1 MFKRFVIAILLL
13 AVVGGGLVG
22 FNLFRDRM
30 IAEFLADMPVQP
42 LPVETVEAAEITW
55 QPVLTAIGTI
65 NALKGVELTVE
76 AAGIVRE
83 LGFVANDEVAAEQ
96 VLLRLDDEVQSADL
110 TAARSQ
116 LALERANLE
125 RQRELQERGVASN
138 VSLDQTQAAF
148 EAATAQLARAEAVI
162 AQRTLR
168 APFSGT
174 IGLPRV
180 EQGDYIS
187 PGTVIATLQDL
198 DDMRV
203 DFSLPEQALPEL
215 RIGQSVDVRVD
226 GDAHSHTGAIT
237 GIDPRVDPNSRM
249 VAVRAT
255 IENPER
261 NLTPGQ
267 FARIR
272 VNLPVEDGV
281 IALPQNAV
289 TISLYGD
296 FVYVVRSRENG
307 AEDALEV
314 RQVFVTLGRRSN
326 GVVEVVDGLSSGD
339 LVVSSGQNRLSNRAP
354 VYLAETRAPEPV
366 AAEARP

>member
-13 AVVGGGLVG
+13 ALVGGGLVG

-42 LPVETVEAAEITW
+42 LPVETVEVAETTW
-55 QPVLTAIGTI
+55 QPALSAIGTI
-65 NALKGVELTVE
+65 NAVQGVDLTVE

-83 LGFVANDEVAAEQ
+83 LGFAANTNVEEGE

-110 TAARSQ
+110 AAARSQ
-116 LALERANLE
+116 LALERANLD
-125 RQRELQERGVASN
+125 RQRELQERGVTSN

-174 IGLPRV
+174 VGLPRI
-180 EQGDYIS
+180 EQGDYVS
-187 PGTVIATLQDL
+187 PGTLIATLQNL
-198 DDMRV
+198 EEMRV
-203 DFSLPEQALPEL
+203 DFNLPEQALPDL
-215 RIGQSVDVRVD
+215 RIGQAVVVRVD
-226 GDAHSHTGAIT
+226 GDPLPHPGVIT
-237 GIDPRVDPNSRM
+237 GIDPRVDASSRM

-255 IENPER
+255 VENPER

-267 FARIR
+267 FARTR
-272 VNLPVEDGV
+272 VNLPEEDGV
-281 IALPQNAV
+281 ITLPQNAI

-296 FVYVVRSRENG
+296 FVYVVRARENG
-307 AEDALEV
+307 ADDALEV

-326 GVVEVVDGLSSGD
+326 GVIEVVDGLAAGD
-339 LVVSSGQNRLSNRAP
+339 LIVASGQNRLSNGAP
-354 VYLAETRAPEPV
+354 VYLAETDAPDARGP
-366 AAEARP
+366 EARP